1 MNSQEFM
8 INTIMINVFMFD
20 IDKYYMDEV
29 KQMVDHL
36 KEVLPEED
44 ILIAIPKG
52 TNLYL
57 DVPIDVLYYY
67 RKMLDDIIEERQR
80 RNAGKNDL

>member
-1 MNSQEFM
+1 
-8 INTIMINVFMFD
+8 MINVFMFD

-29 KQMVDHL
+29 KQMVDHI
-36 KEVLPEED
+36 KECLPED
-44 ILIAIPKG
+44 DVLIAIPRG

-67 RKMLDDIIEERQR
+67 RKMFDDIIEERQR

>member
-1 MNSQEFM
+1 M
-8 INTIMINVFMFD
+8 INTTMINVFMFD

-44 ILIAIPKG
+44 VLIAIPKG

-57 DVPIDVLYYY
+57 DVPIEAIYQY